1 MDLLYM
7 WISSLI
13 HSIYALEKKN
23 NITHLILRTQR
34 RRRKIFFVGGFGFAS
49 RDGNKGMD
57 LVLPWVGLVLQVT
70 SRSVLGFAGDFTEC
84 VWFCHGSLLL
94 LLPLLIF
101 LLSSSSPSFCFVL
114 LLRFSDQLD

>member
-7 WISSLI
+7 WISSLK

-70 SRSVLGFAGDFTEC
+70 SRSVFGFAMGLF
-84 VWFCHGSLLL
+84 FFFFLFLFSFFLLL
-94 LLPLLIF
+94 LL
-101 LLSSSSPSFCFVL
+101 LSALFFFFV
-114 LLRFSDQLD
+114 SQIS